1 MIRGLLFDK
10 DGTLVDFEATWRPI
24 YEACSMAAAS
34 GDPVLALALLQSA
47 GQGVDGRIDP
57 RSMLSCGTLDQVW
70 DIWEEQVELDRGALD
85 ALAEEVSVPV
95 PIVPLGPVFEQLRG
109 YKLGLA
115 TMDTTS
121 SALDTVRA
129 LELPMDFVTGCD
141 GGHGLK
147 PEPGMV
153 LGFCE
158 AVGLRPEEVLMV
170 GDTLHDLHTA
180 RAAGAMAVAVSTGA
194 SPAELLAPE
203 ADHVLASI
211 AELPELVARLRA
223 SETS

>member
-10 DGTLVDFEATWRPI
+10 DGTLVDFEGTWRPV
-24 YEACSMAAAS
+24 YEACSLAAAS
-34 GDPVLALALLQSA
+34 GDTGLALRLMQAA
-47 GQGVDGRIDP
+47 GQGADGRIDP

-70 DIWEEQVELDRGALD
+70 DIWEQHVGLDRDALD
-85 ALAEEVSVPV
+85 ALAEQISVPV
-95 PIVPLGPVFEQLRG
+95 PLVPLGPVFEQLRG

-121 SALDTVRA
+121 SAQATVRA

-158 AVGLRPEEVLMV
+158 AVQLEPYEVLMV

-180 RAAGAMAVAVSTGA
+180 RAAGALAVAVTSGA
-194 SPAELLAPE
+194 SPAELLAPQ
-203 ADHVLASI
+203 ADHVLGSI
-211 AELPELVARLRA
+211 AELPALLEVLSQVR
-223 SETS
+223 